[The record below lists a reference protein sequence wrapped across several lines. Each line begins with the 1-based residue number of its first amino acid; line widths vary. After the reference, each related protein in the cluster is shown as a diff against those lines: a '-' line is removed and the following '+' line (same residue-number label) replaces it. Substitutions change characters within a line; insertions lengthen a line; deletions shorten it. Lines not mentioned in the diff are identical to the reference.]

1 MKRAF
6 VLGFVI
12 GLGLAYGGVKF
23 LEYADSP
30 AFPRSK
36 DEDLRQVLGGRSPR
50 NPTDVPEGEI
60 KYRGQYMTFMYPA
73 GAEKYP
79 LKKADDSIL
88 ERIDLEIRQPR
99 LTIVAVAIAAT
110 EKSLDEVSGVKMRRL
125 QKDVYR
131 EDQVIVGVEK
141 NPVFSKLDGKEKTVF
156 VLYHGRL
163 YTLSVTGNAAN
174 EVAALWARLLPTFH
188 FL

>member
-1 MKRAF
+1 
-6 VLGFVI
+6 
-12 GLGLAYGGVKF
+12 
-23 LEYADSP
+23 
-30 AFPRSK
+30 
-36 DEDLRQVLGGRSPR
+36 
-50 NPTDVPEGEI
+50 
-60 KYRGQYMTFMYPA
+60 MYPA